1 MATSVVGLKKSIH
14 GSDSLKHAS
23 DDCGSN
29 DMERVVMHR
38 CSVVVIVGQD
48 KIGIQ
53 YPTSLSANRDILDTS
68 MTKEML
74 RSTAALTFSF
84 FPAEYPSIN
93 PSNNSNHLPKHR
105 HNRSPP
111 HTNTPRHGPK
121 ARRNR
126 RRAIMVAAR
135 RMLAHVLGSRYG
147 RRQVAVRRV

>member
-1 MATSVVGLKKSIH
+1 MTWRHPFGLKESIH
-14 GSDSLKHAS
+14 RLNSLKHAS
-23 DDCGSN
+23 DDCDSN

-48 KIGIQ
+48 NRN
-53 YPTSLSANRDILDTS
+53 TVSNVSLGESKHPRHQHDKRNIAFDS
-68 MTKEML
+68 
-74 RSTAALTFSF
+74 ALTFGVF
-84 FPAEYPSIN
+84 FFTRISIH
-93 PSNNSNHLPKHR
+93 PSNHSAPLPKHR

-111 HTNTPRHGPK
+111 HTNTPRHGPI

-147 RRQVAVRRV
+147 RRRVAVRRV